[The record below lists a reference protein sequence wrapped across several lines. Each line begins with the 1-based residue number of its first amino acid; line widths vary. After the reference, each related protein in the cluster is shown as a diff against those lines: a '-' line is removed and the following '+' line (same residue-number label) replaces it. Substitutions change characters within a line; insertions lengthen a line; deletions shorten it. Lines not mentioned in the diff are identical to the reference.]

1 MRHEA
6 CNIAPTVGC
15 VCGLAVQEG
24 NEVIVLEKCKGKNL
38 EKGHK
43 TTASDGRLS
52 DGMQLKTV
60 RSGKEYTVRWS
71 PELHSLKTQ
80 SQGVIN

>member
-6 CNIAPTVGC
+6 CNIAPRVGC

-24 NEVIVLEKCKGKNL
+24 NEAILLDMCNNKNL
-38 EKGHK
+38 EKGHR
-43 TTASDGRLS
+43 TTAIDGRLS

-60 RSGKEYTVRWS
+60 RSGTEYTVSW
-71 PELHSLKTQ
+71 
-80 SQGVIN
+80 